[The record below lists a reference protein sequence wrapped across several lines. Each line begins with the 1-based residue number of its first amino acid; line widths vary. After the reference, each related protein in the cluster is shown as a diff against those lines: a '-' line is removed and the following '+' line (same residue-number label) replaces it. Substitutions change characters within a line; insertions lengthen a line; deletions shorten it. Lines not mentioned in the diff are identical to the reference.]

1 MKKRIKHPRLPS
13 GFGTIR
19 YLGEKRS
26 RPYQVRAAASMD
38 GDQVIPGEVLAYT
51 EDWYKGFAL
60 LTAYNAHTWHPGDD
74 IDKSFT
80 IDAGSL
86 EEVVRRLLDDYRHI
100 TGKAFEAIRAN
111 TFGDIAEAWYK
122 DKYERTEKRV
132 FAEGTKRRMRIGI
145 STLSS
150 LSERPI
156 STLRLSDLQQA
167 IDAIDKPTMQT
178 LALTTLHG
186 IYKYALIH
194 EIVEKDY
201 SIGIRVDSHESKH
214 GQPFTPKEIK
224 KLWRMR
230 SDPCAEMLLIMIY
243 SGFRIAA
250 YEDMT
255 VDLDK
260 RFFQG
265 GIKTPSS
272 KNRIVPIHP
281 CIYQLVQ
288 QRLARDGYLIRGNHY
303 YGTILSAWCRAHGM
317 NHTAHHCR
325 HTFSA
330 LCEKYGVSEND
341 RKRMLGHAFNDIT
354 NGVYGHRTLEDLRA
368 EIEKIPPVDSL

>member
-26 RPYQVRAAASMD
+26 RPYQVRAAAHME
-38 GDQVIPGEVLAYT
+38 GDKVVAGEILAYVD
-51 EDWYKGFAL
+51 DWYAGFSL
-60 LTAYNAHTWHPGDD
+60 LTAYNARTWHPGDD

-100 TGKAFEAIRAN
+100 TGKAFEAIRTN
-111 TFGDIAEAWYK
+111 TLGEVAETWYK
-122 DKYERTEKRV
+122 DKYERTEKRE
-132 FAEGTKRRMRIGI
+132 FAEATKRRMRRGI
-145 STLSS
+145 KTLSS
-150 LSERPI
+150 LSERPFAA
-156 STLRLSDLQQA
+156 LRLSDLQQA
-167 IDAIDKPTMQT
+167 IDAIDKPTMQS
-178 LALTTLHG
+178 LARTTLSG

-194 EIVEKDY
+194 EIVDKDY

-243 SGFRIAA
+243 SGFRISA
-250 YEDMT
+250 YESMK

-265 GIKTPSS
+265 GIKTASS

-281 CIYQLVQ
+281 CIFALVQ
-288 QRLARDGYLIRGNHY
+288 QRIARDGCLVHDPHNYATL
-303 YGTILSAWCRAHGM
+303 LAKWCRAHGM
-317 NHTAHHCR
+317 DHTAHHCR

-330 LCEKYGVSEND
+330 LCEKYGVTEND
-341 RKRMLGHAFNDIT
+341 RKRLLGHAFSDIT

-368 EIEKIPPVDSL
+368 EIEKIPPVEGL